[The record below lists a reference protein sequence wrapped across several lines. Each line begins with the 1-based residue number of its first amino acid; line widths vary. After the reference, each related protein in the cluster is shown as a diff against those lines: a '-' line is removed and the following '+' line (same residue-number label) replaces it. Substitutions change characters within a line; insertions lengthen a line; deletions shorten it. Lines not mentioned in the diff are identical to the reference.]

1 METMKKR
8 MLSVFALLLVCVILW
23 RIPPVFGKYVSD
35 ANSGTLWESMFT
47 GSSIDFSNIFYIT
60 EPGYS
65 DNLHGFDVKDE
76 NGNIQNPTTVQ
87 WTDQNGNII
96 KADEYYDLTKEV
108 NVSFPVYNGSSNNM
122 LICFNVGMCMNRSLS
137 GTSSITLVLTGQK
150 NDAQNN
156 TLITDSVSGSFSL
169 SAWDGSVQNPSAG
182 LNVERSAD
190 VQYEGAGVT
199 IFGIELASS
208 DYYLYQAYLNTYEAK
223 NGTDLDCF
231 ILKPGESATFSI
243 SVAGANEYT
252 NLDKIYSSIY
262 LVSVECDESGNPIN

>member
-1 METMKKR
+1 
-8 MLSVFALLLVCVILW
+8 
-23 RIPPVFGKYVSD
+23 
-35 ANSGTLWESMFT
+35 
-47 GSSIDFSNIFYIT
+47 
-60 EPGYS
+60 
-65 DNLHGFDVKDE
+65 
-76 NGNIQNPTTVQ
+76 
-87 WTDQNGNII
+87 
-96 KADEYYDLTKEV
+96 
-108 NVSFPVYNGSSNNM
+108 
-122 LICFNVGMCMNRSLS
+122 MNRSLS

-199 IFGIELASS
+199 FFASPE
-208 DYYLYQAYLNTYEAK
+208 YYLYQAYLNTYEAK

-243 SVAGANEYT
+243 SVSGANEYT
-252 NLDKIYSSIY
+252 NLDKIYSSIN

>member
-169 SAWDGSVQNPSAG
+169 SAWDGSVQNHSAG

-252 NLDKIYSSIY
+252 NLDKIYSSIN

>member
-35 ANSGTLWESMFT
+35 ANSGTLWKSMFT

-60 EPGYS
+60 EPGQS
-65 DNLHGFDVKDE
+65 ENLHGFDEKDE
-76 NGNIQNPTTVQ
+76 NGNIKNPTTAQ
-87 WTDQNGNII
+87 WTDENGNTI

-137 GTSSITLVLTGQK
+137 GTSSITLVLTGKK

-169 SAWDGSVQNPSAG
+169 SVRDGSVQNPSAG

-190 VQYEGAGVT
+190 VQYEGEGFWV
-199 IFGIELASS
+199 LASTE
-208 DYYLYQAYLNTYEAK
+208 YYLYQAYLKTYEAK

-252 NLDKIYSSIY
+252 NLDKIYSSIN
-262 LVSVECDESGNPIN
+262 LVAVECDESGKPIN